1 MRIKETLLG
10 VVCLSALA
18 LMVSPSAGQVLYTQ
32 DFDADDTA
40 NWTVN
45 LSPDTDSNA
54 DIFFDYSTVGIPTA
68 PNSTGSS
75 TRGLKLQAN
84 LFSSVFGGFS
94 VSPTGQSFSGDYVL
108 SYDMWQSYQ
117 GVTYFPPVGEFPATG
132 GIIKGAASG
141 TTNIGYGGIL
151 TSGTLANSAGTSD
164 SVFFAATGDGDSG
177 ADYRVYSSDRDFSY
191 QFPPEDTIDEDATYF
206 AGTRNNTGS
215 LYEDNFGPEFPTA
228 AQSALFPDELTA
240 DPDNHTDAG
249 VLGYAWREHT
259 ITKLG
264 DIVTWDVDGID
275 LIQLDISNFII
286 PVGGSNILFGHG
298 DINGGSSINAQAFEL
313 LFTLV
318 DNVQVEVATDVDV
331 IPGDYDD
338 SGAVG
343 QGDLNLVL
351 QNWGY
356 TPPPAPAGWINEQPA
371 DGVIIGQSNLNGVL
385 QNWGNTSLVA
395 SASVVPE
402 PGSMLMVALGL
413 ACLAGSRFRV

>member
-1 MRIKETLLG
+1 MQIKDTLLG
-10 VVCLSALA
+10 VVCMSALA

-32 DFDADDTA
+32 DFDVDDTA

-45 LSPDTDSNA
+45 ISPDTDINA
-54 DIFFDYSTVGIPTA
+54 EIFFDYSTVGIPAA
-68 PNSTGSS
+68 PNSSGGS
-75 TRGLKLQAN
+75 TRGLQLQAN
-84 LFSSVFGGFS
+84 LFSSTFGGFS
-94 VSPTGQSFSGDYVL
+94 VSPTGQSFTGDYVL
-108 SYDMWQSYQ
+108 SYDMWQSYHGVPFVPPQ
-117 GVTYFPPVGEFPATG
+117 GIFPAGG
-132 GIIKGAASG
+132 GIIRGQASG
-141 TTNIGYGGIL
+141 GTNLGYGGIL

-206 AGTRNNTGS
+206 AGSRNHDGS
-215 LYEDNFGPEFPTA
+215 TLYTDNFGPEFPTA
-228 AQSALFPDELTA
+228 AQTLLWPDDLVA
-240 DPDNHTDAG
+240 HPDNHTDAG
-249 VLGYAWREHT
+249 TLAYAWREHT

-264 DIVTWDVDGID
+264 DIVTWAVDGID
-275 LIQLDISNFII
+275 LIQLDISNFVV

-298 DINGGSSINAQAFEL
+298 DINTGSSANPQAFDL

-318 DNVQVEVATDVDV
+318 DNVQVEVATSELS
-331 IPGDYDD
+331 GDYDA

-351 QNWGY
+351 QNWGD
-356 TPPPAPAGWINEQPA
+356 TSPPVPTGWINEQPN
-371 DGVIIGQSNLNGVL
+371 GLIGQTQLNGVL